1 MKVKNNNKGYAVV
14 EATLIFP
21 LIIMIFTGLMLLASY
36 LPQKAVLQY
45 VTQHTATMLATESS
59 DTWLTYQVDK
69 GEMTRFNDKSKLQN
83 VYVSLLGSLF
93 VNEKGGNAEEI
104 VVKKEGDAIHF
115 ATSTLNVE
123 CSVMNAV
130 IYKEISVQAT
140 SVFESPVNLGL
151 VGFPSTIPVT
161 VTSTA
166 VVQNGDEFIRNV
178 DIAADLVLFFA
189 EKYNVDVSGLTKKIA
204 TARDFLKI

>member
-1 MKVKNNNKGYAVV
+1 MKGLKNNQGYAVV

-45 VTQHTATMLATESS
+45 VTQHAATALATESS
-59 DTWLTYQVDK
+59 DTWLAYNKTA
-69 GEMTRFNDKSKLQN
+69 GEMQRFNDKSKLRN
-83 VYVSLLGSLF
+83 VYVSLLSSIF
-93 VNEKGGNAEEI
+93 ANSKGVDAEDI
-104 VVKKEGDAIHF
+104 VIKKEGDAIRF
-115 ATSTLNVE
+115 ASSTLTVD

-130 IYKEISVQAT
+130 LYKEISVRAT
-140 SVFESPVNLGL
+140 STFQSPINLGF
-151 VGFPSTIPVT
+151 VGLPTTIPVT

-178 DIAADLVLFFA
+178 DIAVDLVLFFA
-189 EKYNVDVSGLTKKIA
+189 DKYNVDVSGLTEKIA